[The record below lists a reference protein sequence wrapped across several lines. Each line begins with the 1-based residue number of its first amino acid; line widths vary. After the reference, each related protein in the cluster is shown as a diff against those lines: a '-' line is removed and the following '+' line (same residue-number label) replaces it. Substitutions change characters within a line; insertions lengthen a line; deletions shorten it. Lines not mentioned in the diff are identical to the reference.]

1 MRYISALTVI
11 VQLHICSEH
20 YIYGADSMTELSKI
34 SRNGRIRRLF
44 VGFAIAG
51 AVIVTGSAAVD
62 RYLFTT
68 GAAAGPAAPEQ
79 AVAVTV
85 AVVEPRQTTLWDDFS
100 GRLEAVNRVEL
111 RPRVAGAILSA
122 NFTEGTLVKAGDVLF
137 KIDPAPYAAEVD
149 KAQAQL
155 EAAKARVVFTAGELE
170 RGQQL
175 VGNNI
180 VTRRDFDQRD
190 NANREAIANVKAA
203 EATLQTARLNLDYT
217 EVRAPV
223 DGRVGKI
230 EVTVGN
236 LVAAG
241 TSSPVLTSLVSV
253 NPIYASFDADEDVVL
268 RALNSIADSSG
279 TRDRLGQIPVEM
291 STSGGSSAKGHIQL
305 IDNQVNGQSG
315 TIRVRAVFKN
325 DDGRLIPGQFA
336 RLRMGQPQQQSLV
349 MVDERAI
356 GTDQDKRFVM
366 VVGTDNRAQ
375 YRSITLGGAVD
386 GLRIVTSGLKSGDH
400 VVVNG
405 LQRVRPGALVKIEVA
420 AMGAHGEQR
429 ASADNNQRVARR

>member
-1 MRYISALTVI
+1 MPPFFDTRRPGRFRSI
-11 VQLHICSEH
+11 VFGVAIL
-20 YIYGADSMTELSKI
+20 GAA
-34 SRNGRIRRLF
+34 
-44 VGFAIAG
+44 VAAG
-51 AVIVTGSAAVD
+51 STVTGRYFQNAAQATQNV
-62 RYLFTT
+62 
-68 GAAAGPAAPEQ
+68 AAAEP

-85 AVVEPRQTTLWDDFS
+85 AVVEPRQTSLWDDFS

-111 RPRVAGAILSA
+111 RPRVAGAIQST
-122 NFTEGTLVKAGDVLF
+122 NFTEGDLVKAGDLLF

-170 RGQQL
+170 RGAQL
-175 VGNNI
+175 VGNNV
-180 VTRRDFDQRD
+180 VTRRDYDQRD

-203 EATLQTARLNLDYT
+203 EATLQTAKLNLGYT

-268 RALNSIADSSG
+268 RAIGSIADAG
-279 TRDRLGQIPVEM
+279 GKRGKLDQIPVEM
-291 STSGGSSAKGHIQL
+291 STSSGATVKGRIQL

-315 TIRVRAVFKN
+315 TIRVRATFDN

-336 RLRMGQPQQQSLV
+336 RVRMGQPKQQTLV

-356 GTDQDKRFVM
+356 GTDQDKKFVM
-366 VVGTDNRAQ
+366 VIGSDNRAL
-375 YRSITLGGAVD
+375 YRPITLGGSVE
-386 GLRIVTSGLKSGDH
+386 GLRVVISGLKSGDR

-405 LQRVRPGALVKIEVA
+405 LQRVRPGALVKTEVA
-420 AMGAHGEQR
+420 EMGVRGSQR
-429 ASADNNQRVARR
+429 ASTDDNVAQR

>member
-1 MRYISALTVI
+1 M
-11 VQLHICSEH
+11 
-20 YIYGADSMTELSKI
+20 
-34 SRNGRIRRLF
+34 
-44 VGFAIAG
+44 
-51 AVIVTGSAAVD
+51 
-62 RYLFTT
+62 
-68 GAAAGPAAPEQ
+68 
-79 AVAVTV
+79 TV
-85 AVVEPRQTTLWDDFS
+85 AVVEPRQATLWDEFS

-122 NFTEGTLVKAGDVLF
+122 NFTEGALVKAGDILF

-170 RGQQL
+170 RGQAL

-203 EATLQTARLNLDYT
+203 EATLQMAKLNLDYT

-253 NPIYASFDADEDVVL
+253 NPIYASFDADEDLVL
-268 RALNSIADSSG
+268 RALNSIADASG
-279 TRDRLGQIPVEM
+279 KRDRLDRIPVEM
-291 STSGGSSAKGHIQL
+291 STSGGIAATGHIQL

-315 TIRVRAVFKN
+315 TIRVRAVLEN
-325 DDGRLIPGQFA
+325 NDGRLIPGQFA

-366 VVGTDNRAQ
+366 VVGADNRAQ
-375 YRSITLGGAVD
+375 YRSITLGGAAD
-386 GLRIVTSGLKSGDH
+386 GLRIVTSGLKSGDR

-405 LQRVRPGALVKIEVA
+405 LQRVRPGALVKTEVA
-420 AMGAHGEQR
+420 AMGVRGGDH
-429 ASADNNQRVARR
+429 ASAENNQRVAQR

>member
-1 MRYISALTVI
+1 
-11 VQLHICSEH
+11 
-20 YIYGADSMTELSKI
+20 MTELFET
-34 SRNGRIRRLF
+34 SRKGRIGRLF
-44 VGFAIAG
+44 AGLAIAG
-51 AVIVTGSAAVD
+51 AVIVTGSAGIG
-62 RYLFTT
+62 RYFVTT
-68 GAAAGPAAPEQ
+68 GAAADPAAPEQ

-111 RPRVAGAILSA
+111 RPRVAGAILST
-122 NFTEGTLVKAGDVLF
+122 NFTEGALVKAGDVLF

-170 RGQQL
+170 RGQAL
-175 VGNNI
+175 VGNNV

-203 EATLQTARLNLDYT
+203 EATLQMAKLNLDYT

-241 TSSPVLTSLVSV
+241 TSSPVLTSLVSI

-268 RALNSIADSSG
+268 RALNSVADSSG
-279 TRDRLGQIPVEM
+279 KRDRLDRIPVEM
-291 STSGGSSAKGHIQL
+291 STSGGTIAKGHIQL

-315 TIRVRAVFKN
+315 TIRVRAVLNN

-366 VVGTDNRAQ
+366 VVGGDNRAQ
-375 YRSITLGGAVD
+375 YRAITLGGAVD
-386 GLRIVTSGLKSGDH
+386 GLRIVTAGLTSGDR

-405 LQRVRPGALVKIEVA
+405 LQRVRPGALVKLDVA
-420 AMGAHGEQR
+420 AMGVHGGQH
-429 ASADNNQRVARR
+429 ASADNSRRVAQR

>member
-1 MRYISALTVI
+1 MGQT
-11 VQLHICSEH
+11 
-20 YIYGADSMTELSKI
+20 MTDLSKNLRS
-34 SRNGRIRRLF
+34 SRIGRLF
-44 VGFAIAG
+44 AGLAIAG
-51 AVIVTGSAAVD
+51 AVIVAGSAAVD
-62 RYLFTT
+62 RYFFTT
-68 GAAAGPAAPEQ
+68 GAAADPATPEQ

-111 RPRVAGAILSA
+111 RPRVAGAIMSA
-122 NFTEGTLVKAGDVLF
+122 NFTEGALVKAGDVLF

-155 EAAKARVVFTAGELE
+155 EAAKARAVFTAGELD

-175 VGNNI
+175 VGSNI

-203 EATLQTARLNLDYT
+203 EATLQTTKLNLDYT

-268 RALNSIADSSG
+268 RAINSIADSSG
-279 TRDRLGQIPVEM
+279 KRGGLGQIPVEM
-291 STSGGSSAKGHIQL
+291 STSGGFTAKGHIQL

-315 TIRVRAVFKN
+315 TIRVRAVFEN

-366 VVGTDNRAQ
+366 VVGADSRAQ
-375 YRSITLGGAVD
+375 YRSIMLGGAVD
-386 GLRIVTSGLKSGDH
+386 GLRIVTSGLKSGDR

-405 LQRVRPGALVKIEVA
+405 LQRVRPGALVKTEVA
-420 AMGAHGEQR
+420 GMGVHGLQH
-429 ASADNNQRVARR
+429 ASTDNNRRVAER

>member
-1 MRYISALTVI
+1 MPPSPATPRFSRFRRI
-11 VQLHICSEH
+11 VGGLAVVAAIGAAGSIATGH
-20 YIYGADSMTELSKI
+20 YFHAAQAT
-34 SRNGRIRRLF
+34 
-44 VGFAIAG
+44 A
-51 AVIVTGSAAVD
+51 GSA
-62 RYLFTT
+62 T
-68 GAAAGPAAPEQ
+68 PEQ

-85 AVVEPRQTTLWDDFS
+85 AVVEPRQTSLWDDFS

-122 NFTEGTLVKAGDVLF
+122 NFTEGSLVKSGDVLF
-137 KIDPAPYAAEVD
+137 KIDPALYAAEVD

-155 EAAKARVVFTAGELE
+155 EATKARVVFTAAELE
-170 RGQQL
+170 RGAQL
-175 VGNNI
+175 VGNNV
-180 VTRRDFDQRD
+180 VTRRDYDQRD

-203 EATLQTARLNLDYT
+203 EATLQTAKLNLDYT

-253 NPIYASFDADEDVVL
+253 NPIYASFDADEDLVL
-268 RALNSIADSSG
+268 RALNSIADASG
-279 TRDRLGQIPVEM
+279 KRGNLDQIPVEM
-291 STSGGSSAKGHIQL
+291 STSGGSTVKGHIQL

-315 TIRVRAVFKN
+315 TIRVRATFDN

-336 RLRMGQPQQQSLV
+336 RVRMGQPQAQTLV
-349 MVDERAI
+349 MVDDRAI
-356 GTDQDKRFVM
+356 GTDQDKKFVM
-366 VVGTDNRAQ
+366 VVGDDNRAL
-375 YRSITLGGAVD
+375 YRSITLGGSVE
-386 GLRIVTSGLKSGDH
+386 GLRIVTSGLKSGDR

-405 LQRVRPGALVKIEVA
+405 LQRVRPGALVKSVVA
-420 AMGAHGEQR
+420 EMGVRDAQR
-429 ASADNNQRVARR
+429 ASADDIKRVAQR

>member
-1 MRYISALTVI
+1 MPPSPATPRFSRFRRI
-11 VQLHICSEH
+11 VGGLAVVGAIGAAGSVATGH
-20 YIYGADSMTELSKI
+20 YFHAAQAT
-34 SRNGRIRRLF
+34 
-44 VGFAIAG
+44 A
-51 AVIVTGSAAVD
+51 GSA
-62 RYLFTT
+62 T
-68 GAAAGPAAPEQ
+68 PEQ

-85 AVVEPRQTTLWDDFS
+85 AVVEPRQTSLWDDFS

-111 RPRVAGAILSA
+111 RPRVAGAILST
-122 NFTEGTLVKAGDVLF
+122 NFTEGALVKAGDVLF

-170 RGQQL
+170 RGAQL
-175 VGNNI
+175 VGNNV
-180 VTRRDFDQRD
+180 VTRRDYDQRD

-223 DGRVGKI
+223 DGRVGKF

-268 RALNSIADSSG
+268 RALNSIADTSG
-279 TRDRLGQIPVEM
+279 KRGNLDQIPVEM
-291 STSGGSSAKGHIQL
+291 STSSGTIVKGHIQL
-305 IDNQVNGQSG
+305 IDNLVNGQSG
-315 TIRVRAVFKN
+315 TIRVRATFKN
-325 DDGRLIPGQFA
+325 EDGRLIPGQFA
-336 RLRMGQPQQQSLV
+336 RVRMGQPRAQTLV

-356 GTDQDKRFVM
+356 GTDQDKKFVM
-366 VVGTDNRAQ
+366 VVGSDNRAL
-375 YRSITLGGAVD
+375 YRSITLGGSVE
-386 GLRIVTSGLKSGDH
+386 GLRIVTSGLQSGDR

-405 LQRVRPGALVKIEVA
+405 LQRVRPGALLKSEVA
-420 AMGAHGEQR
+420 EMGGHGVQR
-429 ASADNNQRVARR
+429 ASADDNQRVAQR